1 MCRRKESKGGVGD
14 EKKKKRKGNFGSS
27 THSTA
32 TAATCLS
39 ILFSTLSLA
48 SPPLSSPLVFRSSL
62 PLLVFSFLSFTILT
76 SEARKEIRVA
86 SWHRLSVHFTRFAVG
101 AITYEFPLSSR
112 ASFLSSRSSCS
123 HFPLFLPPFT
133 LSFVCL
139 SFSQGIVLSYT
150 LKNRTHF
157 SSTLIEFSPLGR
169 SSLPRQVSS
178 FAFS

>member
-14 EKKKKRKGNFGSS
+14 EKKKKGKVTSVLP
-27 THSTA
+27 HSTA